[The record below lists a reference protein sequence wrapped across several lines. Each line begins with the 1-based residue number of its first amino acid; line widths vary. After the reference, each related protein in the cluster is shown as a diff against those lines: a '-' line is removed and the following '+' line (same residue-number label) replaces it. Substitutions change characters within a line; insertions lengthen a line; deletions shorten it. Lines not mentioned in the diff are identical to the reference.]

1 MSVNG
6 LTLGK
11 LSYQQR
17 ETLKGLHAA
26 GGSAKRLDI
35 AKSSGIDGT
44 KVAASLTRL
53 EMFEFVAKGEDQH
66 WRITAKGQVLL
77 NEEEPIE
84 EPITACATAHE
95 EPSSQ
100 PTPPA
105 TPSRAEMQAEIRRL
119 WKHKAPHFSIDD
131 ATWLCRSLASEFG
144 DMPSVA
150 ELLGRMADYWEQ
162 K

>member
-6 LTLGK
+6 LTLEQ

-17 ETLKGLHAA
+17 ETLKGLRAI
-26 GGSAKRLDI
+26 GGSAKRLDV
-35 AKSSGIDGT
+35 AKASGIDGT

-77 NEEEPIE
+77 GEA
-84 EPITACATAHE
+84 EPITARATAHE

-100 PTPPA
+100 PTQPA
-105 TPSRAEMQAEIRRL
+105 TSLQTEMQSEIRRL
-119 WKHKAPHFSIDD
+119 RKHKEPPFSISD
-131 ATWLCRSLASEFG
+131 AAWLCQTLASELH
-144 DMPSVA
+144 DMPSISD
-150 ELLGRMADYWEQ
+150 LLGQMANYWRAAQ
-162 K
+162 